1 MSAFIHPPAAR
12 TSYSS
17 IIHREPGSIT
27 GLRKIFD
34 RITRLSVWTFP
45 FSMIDEFAPRLMAVP
60 AAYILADHRSIYVG
74 ESHNVGRRLLEH
86 STDNSKLFAREVFV
100 ISAFDTEWFDKAS
113 AIQLQHRLTH
123 LAKASGLVE
132 LRLGAN
138 PQDIALSS
146 WLLGT
151 NDGMFD
157 AAPRL
162 LFDAGCRAFHSNCDS
177 QLAFATAGPAAGS
190 TGEGSRRR
198 EVTYRQFRADTRR
211 AVRHHRRCRRCLPR
225 RELTAKYHVQ
235 SIFRVARAKP
245 DVLRI
250 FRVFFEIARRH
261 P

>member
-132 LRLGAN
+132 LRLGDRTSPFRPGFSA
-138 PQDIALSS
+138 PTTACSMPRRACCSTRAAAPFIPTATVS
-146 WLLGT
+146 WL
-151 NDGMFD
+151 
-157 AAPRL
+157 
-162 LFDAGCRAFHSNCDS
+162 S
-177 QLAFATAGPAAGS
+177 
-190 TGEGSRRR
+190 
-198 EVTYRQFRADTRR
+198 
-211 AVRHHRRCRRCLPR
+211 LPR
-225 RELTAKYHVQ
+225 GPR
-235 SIFRVARAKP
+235 RGPRAKVQ
-245 DVLRI
+245 DG
-250 FRVFFEIARRH
+250 AR
-261 P
+261 